1 MYRNTNRKLIANPF
15 SITTQKR
22 SVDQKSSELTALEF
36 VTQVCAVGGQA
47 SQKMSARKSHGD
59 GSDCPLC
66 SLHDG
71 DLSSLQGGQRLSLF
85 GYRIQK
91 IDFSEALKTGLETSQ
106 TPQKLPSEAASGED
120 TPRDRFWTNF
130 GRDFGRGFEVQIEL
144 RWDQKSSSRKHML
157 PRAIRKRFG
166 TVLISILRRFW
177 STEKLLVEDE
187 SMK

>member
-1 MYRNTNRKLIANPF
+1 MLQCIYMHKSGWTREMRGRKMRIINVEYKRIGNTNRKLIANPF
-15 SITTQKR
+15 SITTRKR

-91 IDFSEALKTGLETSQ
+91 NDFSEALKTGLETSQ

-130 GRDFGRGFEVQIEL
+130 GPHFGRDFGL
-144 RWDQKSSSRKHML
+144 
-157 PRAIRKRFG
+157 
-166 TVLISILRRFW
+166 
-177 STEKLLVEDE
+177 
-187 SMK
+187 